1 MIYIKDLCQYLEEIA
16 PLHLQESYDNAG
28 LITGHPDWEVKAVLI
43 SLDATESVIDE
54 AISLGANMVISHHP
68 IVFRGLKSFTGNHYV
83 ERAIIKALKNDIA
96 LYAIHTNLDNV
107 LINGVNQKIADKIVL
122 QNCTIL
128 SPKMSNIPDIGA
140 GIIGELAHPL
150 PISDFLAHIKKNLQ
164 CHSIKYTS
172 HLKRPVHKVAICGGT
187 GAFLIPEA
195 IRSGADVFIT
205 SDLKY
210 HEFFEANEQIILM
223 DIGHFESEQFTIEL
237 LFELI
242 SKKYRNFAAHCT
254 KTNTNPVQYY

>member
-150 PISDFLAHIKKNLQ
+150 PISDFLAHIKKSLQ

-172 HLKRPVHKVAICGGT
+172 PLKRPVHKVAICGGS
-187 GAFLIPEA
+187 GSFLIPEA

-210 HEFFEANEQIILM
+210 HEFFEANDKIILM

>member
-54 AISLGANMVISHHP
+54 AISLNANMVISHHP
-68 IVFRGLKSFTGNHYV
+68 IVFRGLKTFTGNHYV

-107 LINGVNQKIADKIVL
+107 LINGVNQKIADKIAL

-128 SPKMSNIPDIGA
+128 SPKMSNTPDIGA
-140 GIIGELAHPL
+140 GIVGELTHPL
-150 PISDFLAHIKKNLQ
+150 PISDFLAHIKASLQ

-172 HLKRPVHKVAICGGT
+172 HLGRLIQKVAICGGS